1 MKLCPYYSLCFP
13 EVNNIEDNSILTLVS
28 SRYKQQMYES
38 GILKLKDADIN
49 LIEGNRVQY
58 AQIMADKN
66 GGLFVDGPALKYW
79 LKMVKEPV
87 SYIDFEWDRYLI
99 PRYENMKPLDVIP
112 FEYVLYTQERG
123 ELVNKSF
130 LSKGDCRREFV
141 ESLINDLPDEGSIL
155 AYNADGAEC
164 LRLKEL
170 QREFPEYSDK
180 LEKIISRFVDLAVP
194 FVEGLVYDV
203 RMAGNFSLKKLVAI
217 LSDESYEN
225 LDINEGMKA
234 VYSWRDIDKEIDTD
248 EEKTIE
254 ELKKYCGLDAYGL
267 VIVYRWLRE
276 IDM

>member
-1 MKLCPYYSLCFP
+1 MKGNVRLADNDVIMVGPYECIVDISGKVKRPMYYEMKTTESL
-13 EVNNIEDNSILTLVS
+13 LTLMRYAGNFASDAYTKSLRVIRKNG
-28 SRYKQQMYES
+28 SRYSVFNVPEFEIS
-38 GILKLKDADIN
+38 SFHIAD
-49 LIEGNRVQY
+49 GDSVS
-58 AQIMADKN
+58 
-66 GGLFVDGPALKYW
+66 VDS
-79 LKMVKEPV
+79 V
-87 SYIDFEWDRYLI
+87 I

>member
-1 MKLCPYYSLCFP
+1 MKIK
-13 EVNNIEDNSILTLVS
+13 IEID
-28 SRYKQQMYES
+28 
-38 GILKLKDADIN
+38 
-49 LIEGNRVQY
+49 RV
-58 AQIMADKN
+58 
-66 GGLFVDGPALKYW
+66 
-79 LKMVKEPV
+79 
-87 SYIDFEWDRYLI
+87 
-99 PRYENMKPLDVIP
+99 
-112 FEYVLYTQERG
+112 
-123 ELVNKSF
+123 
-130 LSKGDCRREFV
+130 
-141 ESLINDLPDEGSIL
+141 LPDMFVAFYSGFIEEEGYGSQRYFREHPQLSVELLDALLEKRVSIIGVDF
-155 AYNADGAEC
+155 ADGAEC